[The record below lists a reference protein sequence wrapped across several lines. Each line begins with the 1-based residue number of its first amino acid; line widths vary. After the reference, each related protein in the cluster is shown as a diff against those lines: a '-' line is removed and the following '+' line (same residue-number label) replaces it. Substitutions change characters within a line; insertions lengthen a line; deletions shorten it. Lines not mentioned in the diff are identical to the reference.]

1 MRIGKQELRSKKRDN
16 GQPSYE
22 LRVTSYES
30 GQTIIALLI
39 FMMLA
44 ILITTTAV
52 MITVIN
58 SQTNTGYSSGELALQ
73 AAETGAENA
82 MLQLERDPTYTGE
95 TMTINNATTA
105 TISVSGTT
113 TRTITSLGTVAGIG
127 TYKRT
132 VVVTASYSN
141 NTFTVTNWVE
151 TP

>member
-1 MRIGKQELRSKKRDN
+1 MMR
-16 GQPSYE
+16 
-22 LRVTSYES
+22 RVGTH

-58 SQTNTGYSSGELALQ
+58 AQTNTGYTSGELALQ
-73 AAETGAENA
+73 AAESGAENG
-82 MLQLERDPTYTGE
+82 LLRLERDPTYTGE
-95 TMTINNATTA
+95 TITINSSTTA
-105 TISVSGTT
+105 TITVSGTT
-113 TRTITSLGTVAGIG
+113 TRTLTSVGTVAGIG
-127 TYKRT
+127 SYKRT
-132 VVVTASYSN
+132 VVVTATYSN